1 MALTIDVPVR
11 SGSLWYSGDSLPG
24 GWHGLRD
31 HELREPAVIIEPTP
45 LRSFNAD
52 RVEMLLDE
60 PAFALWATEAS
71 LRYEVSTLDALELLA
86 YALFLDG
93 ER

>member
-1 MALTIDVPVR
+1 MALTIEVPVR
-11 SGSLWYSGDSLPG
+11 SSSVGLLGGSLP
-24 GWHGLRD
+24 RD
-31 HELREPAVIIEPTP
+31 RRDVYDAESAEPTAAIEHVP
-45 LRSFNAD
+45 IQSRRAG
-52 RVEMLLDE
+52 RMEVLLDE